1 MSNLK
6 VPLKQLIDTS
16 LTNLNNDDLNAN
28 AAADD
33 GYLQGY
39 NLNYTTLANTNANNQ
54 TNTFQM
60 RNTSPN
66 MNSNNVTFRQMMH
79 RPSVRSISETPNVIG
94 AQAIDDKMDIC
105 TIILTVIT
113 WISIVM
119 FFPFS
124 FVLIFRVVQEYER

>member
-16 LTNLNNDDLNAN
+16 LANLNNDDLNAN
-28 AAADD
+28 ADD
-33 GYLQGY
+33 GYGQGY
-39 NLNYTTLANTNANNQ
+39 NLNYTTLANTNVNNQ

-60 RNTSPN
+60 RNSSPN

-94 AQAIDDKMDIC
+94 AQAIDDHMDLC
-105 TIILTVIT
+105 SLILTIIT
-113 WISIVM
+113 WISIVV